1 MKWKNKTLLKRF
13 LALVFD
19 RILFYHFGPIGLL
32 LIAITFNSEIKIIIP
47 LLICYI
53 LYYFYAVLMH
63 RYLGKTIGKLILNL
77 KVTDLSGKNPSLLR
91 ALVREAL
98 PLMANILL
106 IISMFGGYNNFYQMM
121 FRMIILCWFLAEIIS
136 MSLTETN
143 RSLHDLVAGTIVI
156 RDEKV
161 VKQKENDDH
170 SKIVL

>member
-1 MKWKNKTLLKRF
+1 MKWTNKTLLKRF

-32 LIAITFNSEIKIIIP
+32 LIAITFNSETRIIIP

-63 RYLGKTIGKLILNL
+63 KYFGKTIGKLIFNL
-77 KVTDLSGKNPSLLR
+77 KVTDLSGEKPSLFR
-91 ALVREAL
+91 ALVRETL

-106 IISMFGGYNNFYQMM
+106 IISMFGGYDKFYQMV
-121 FRMIILCWFLAEIIS
+121 FGMIIFSWILAEIIS
-136 MSLTETN
+136 VSLTETN
-143 RSLHDLVAGTIVI
+143 RSIHDLVAGTIVI
-156 RDEKV
+156 RDEKII
-161 VKQKENDDH
+161 KQKDNDDH